1 MVPSNRCHIENQ
13 ETLFVI
19 LQLANLVQIGP
30 VGRVNSVSKQ
40 I

>member
-13 ETLFVI
+13 EALFVI
-19 LQLANLVQIGP
+19 KQLSNLVQIGL
-30 VGRVNSVSKQ
+30 VGHVNSVSRQ